1 LWSNVSNWVGPAAR
15 AVATWTPVHEALPA
29 GWTVG
34 PPTYDPGIS
43 AWSVTG
49 RSKVPGR
56 GKPPVTVTGTGPD
69 ETAALRDL
77 DDRLRGVPQ
86 PDGSRMEERER
97 RYRQAYVTGAEEWS
111 RERLG
116 RGLSQDELER
126 VIRRLP

>member
-1 LWSNVSNWVGPAAR
+1 MTDREDAWDA
-15 AVATWTPVHEALPA
+15 VHEALPA

-43 AWSVTG
+43 AWSVTA

-69 ETAALRDL
+69 EAAALRAL

-86 PDGSRMEERER
+86 PDGSRMAELER
-97 RYRQAYVTGAEEWS
+97 RFRQAYLAGAEGSS
-111 RERLG
+111 RETSG
-116 RGLSQDELER
+116 AG
-126 VIRRLP
+126 

>member
-1 LWSNVSNWVGPAAR
+1 
-15 AVATWTPVHEALPA
+15 
-29 GWTVG
+29 
-34 PPTYDPGIS
+34 
-43 AWSVTG
+43 
-49 RSKVPGR
+49 
-56 GKPPVTVTGTGPD
+56 VTVTGTGES

-97 RYRQAYVTGAEEWS
+97 RYRQAYVSGAEESS

-116 RGLSQDELER
+116 RGLTPDELER